1 RLVEEGFGESIPAVV
16 IHVYSMGLTIPG
28 EVSLRGATHLE
39 RLPKTLTSLVSHQ
52 VQGILTGHGIPKYR
66 PISVRRERQLS
77 DPESSH
83 LKKILLNFGY
93 AHATGGA
100 LSHRTNDTNALQ
112 SIPAERRG
120 EGPAG
125 VRSGLSTCALQRSP
139 PVSMSVERDHR
150 AFGARRYVP
159 QSPHVN
165 LDQPVALL
173 NRQTDSAW
181 QRRRDIRDEANAPEK
196 AHLNLRRALETT
208 RPPDLE
214 T

>member
-16 IHVYSMGLTIPG
+16 IHVYSMGLTVPG

-39 RLPKTLTSLVSHQ
+39 QLPKTLTSLVSHQ

-66 PISVRRERQLS
+66 PISVRRERQLF

-93 AHATGGA
+93 AHATGRTP
-100 LSHRTNDTNALQ
+100 SHCANDANALQ

-125 VRSGLSTCALQRSP
+125 AQSVLSISALQRSP
-139 PVSMSVERDHR
+139 PAYRSVEHDHH
-150 AFGARRYVP
+150 AFSARRYVP
-159 QSPHVN
+159 QSPRVN
-165 LDQPVALL
+165 LDQPVAIAS
-173 NRQTDSAW
+173 RQTESTW
-181 QRRRDIRDEANAPEK
+181 QRRRDIRVGANAPEK
-196 AHLNLRRALETT
+196 AHL
-208 RPPDLE
+208 DLC
-214 T
+214 